1 MNLANK
7 LSILRILIIPFF
19 VAFMV
24 YYTPEKDYIRFWA
37 LAFFSL
43 AVLSDA
49 VDGFVA
55 RVKGEKTVLGSI
67 IDPLA
72 DKLLL
77 TTCFV
82 TLSIADKF
90 PFEYRLPPWLPI
102 AVISRDVILV
112 IGAVIIHMGL
122 GNLQISPNKLGKV
135 TTFFQML
142 TIIWVLLK
150 MPYLKIIFYITV
162 FLTIISGLIY
172 IANGSRLLNQ
182 VVHINKKS

>member
-82 TLSIADKF
+82 TLSIYD
-90 PFEYRLPPWLPI
+90 
-102 AVISRDVILV
+102 
-112 IGAVIIHMGL
+112 
-122 GNLQISPNKLGKV
+122 
-135 TTFFQML
+135 
-142 TIIWVLLK
+142 
-150 MPYLKIIFYITV
+150 
-162 FLTIISGLIY
+162 
-172 IANGSRLLNQ
+172 
-182 VVHINKKS
+182 